1 MELVASTDICRLTD
15 VRAFYFSSIPPRL
28 FAISTII
35 FSSDMVMKL
44 LDCQGGG
51 DGKC

>member
-15 VRAFYFSSIPPRL
+15 VRAFL
-28 FAISTII
+28 FFFYPSPFIS

-44 LDCQGGG
+44 LDCQVGGH
-51 DGKC
+51 GKC

>member
-1 MELVASTDICRLTD
+1 MELVRSTDICRLTD
-15 VRAFYFSSIPPRL
+15 VRAFDFSSIPPHS
-28 FAISTII
+28 FAIGAVG